1 MEMEMEMEMV
11 RATVKVKDRVEL
23 CRVLRLDK
31 VRLLVLVKLPKGK
44 RREGLVDHLV
54 SSRCRIEM
62 LGQLKDKGKDRGR
75 GRYRETNL
83 YVDVDST

>member
-1 MEMEMEMEMV
+1 MEMEMEMGMV
-11 RATVKVKDRVEL
+11 KDKVKGKEEL

-31 VRLLVLVKLPKGK
+31 VRLLVLVRLHKGK
-44 RREGLVDHLV
+44 RRGGLVDHLV

-62 LGQLKDKGKDRGR
+62 LGQLKDQGKDKDRGR
-75 GRYRETNL
+75 CKETNL

>member
-1 MEMEMEMEMV
+1 MEMEMEMGMV
-11 RATVKVKDRVEL
+11 RETVKVKDKEEL
-23 CRVLRLDK
+23 CRVLHLDK
-31 VRLLVLVKLPKGK
+31 VRLLVLVRLHKGK

-62 LGQLKDKGKDRGR
+62 SGQLKDKGKDRDR
-75 GRYRETNL
+75 GRYKETNL